1 MKRRIF
7 SLLLAAL
14 MMLAILS
21 GCANWDEEAYSND
34 PLGELSKYYQ
44 TDIEEEIPALTS
56 FSLPYRSGESL
67 DPITCSDGIQLTLST
82 LLYEPLYRLTPQ
94 FTAENVLAQSESYD
108 AVTFTYTIRLRSDVR
123 FSDGAS
129 LTARDVADTLLRAQ
143 QSSRY
148 AARLSDVTAV
158 TVTDSTSLQIQL
170 AQDRRGFT
178 ALMDI
183 PIVKSGTET
192 NLVPT
197 GTGPYTKGSDT
208 DALYPNDHWWR
219 SVSLPFQEIGLLPCK
234 SEEAAAYAF
243 SSHDVHLL
251 FCDLTGVG
259 GDVASTSG
267 SHTDTDTTILQY
279 LGFNMS
285 RRLFEDDAM
294 RLAISMAVD
303 RSAIVSAYLV
313 GHGAVTQ
320 YPINPAS
327 PLYPKALERSYT
339 ADDCAAAMAE
349 LNMADGEGI
358 YDLTLLVNSENTF
371 KVAAAQGIAQALN
384 QYDFNVTVNA
394 LPWEEYLAALSEGR
408 FDLYYGEYKMTA
420 DWDMT
425 PLLYTGGSLN
435 YGGWSD
441 PLTDSLLETCCRADD
456 SSRAAAL
463 EAVCRRLQ
471 SQTPII
477 PICFKRTSVLLP
489 YGAVDTITPT
499 AADPFYKL
507 ENWAVSWG
515 TVEQKED

>member
-1 MKRRIF
+1 MKRRMIA
-7 SLLLAAL
+7 LLLAL
-14 MMLAILS
+14 LMLALT
-21 GCANWDEEAYSND
+21 GCGNWDTSELED
-34 PLGELSKYYQ
+34 PLRDLTDYYE
-44 TDIEEEIPALTS
+44 TDEKEETPVLTA
-56 FSLPYRSGESL
+56 FTLPYFSNQTL
-67 DPITCSDGIQLTLST
+67 DPITCPDGAQLTLGT
-82 LLYEPLYRLTPQ
+82 LLYEGLFALDEQ
-94 FTAENVLAQSESYD
+94 FSVQNVLARSYSYD
-108 AVTFTYTIRLRSDVR
+108 ADTFTYTIKVRSDIR
-123 FSDGAS
+123 FSDGSRLSAY
-129 LTARDVADTLLRAQ
+129 DVADTLQRAR
-143 QSSRY
+143 SSERY
-148 AARLSDVTAV
+148 RARLAMVNSLYAEDSD
-158 TVTDSTSLQIQL
+158 TVSISLS
-170 AQDRRGFT
+170 QDNRCFT
-178 ALMDI
+178 ARLDI

-208 DALYPNDHWWR
+208 EALYPNDHWWR

-358 YDLTLLVNSENTF
+358 YDLTLLVNSEYTF

>member
-1 MKRRIF
+1 MRKRLLP
-7 SLLLAAL
+7 LLLLPCLLLTGCWQDAA
-14 MMLAILS
+14 IV
-21 GCANWDEEAYSND
+21 
-34 PLGELSKYYQ
+34 
-44 TDIEEEIPALTS
+44 EEEPYPDDITPQKEEVVPLPEAL
-56 FSLPYRSGESL
+56 SLPWYNGVTL
-67 DPITCSDGIQLTLST
+67 DPITCPDGAQQTVAA
-82 LLYEPLYRLTPQ
+82 LLYEGLYALDPSFTPHPRLC
-94 FTAENVLAQSESYD
+94 ESAQCNDD
-108 AVTFTYTIRLRSDVR
+108 ATVWTLTLRQNVR
-123 FSDGAS
+123 FSDGSALRTRDVTAS
-129 LTARDVADTLLRAQ
+129 LQRAKA
-143 QSSRY
+143 SDRY
-148 AARLSDVTAV
+148 GARLSAV
-158 TVTDSTSLQIQL
+158 TSVSESQGRVVIRLSRPNASLP
-170 AQDRRGFT
+170 
-178 ALMDI
+178 ALLDI
-183 PIVKSGTET
+183 PIVKSGTQE
-192 NLVPT
+192 NAVPT

-489 YGAVDTITPT
+489 
-499 AADPFYKL
+499 
-507 ENWAVSWG
+507 
-515 TVEQKED
+515 

>member
-1 MKRRIF
+1 MKRRTLAF
-7 SLLLAAL
+7 LLTGLLIPAL
-14 MMLAILS
+14 LS
-21 GCANWDEEAYSND
+21 GCANWDEETYTND

-94 FTAENVLAQSESYD
+94 FTVENALAQSESYD

-123 FSDGAS
+123 FSDGTA

-148 AARLSDVTAV
+148 AARLSEVTAI
-158 TVTDSTSLQIQL
+158 TATDNTSLQIQL

-178 ALMDI
+178 ALLDI

-192 NLVPT
+192 ALVPT
-197 GTGPYTKGSDT
+197 GTGPYAKVSAADT
-208 DALYPNDHWWR
+208 LYPNDHWWR

-251 FCDLTGVG
+251 SCDLTGAG

-267 SHTDTDTTILQY
+267 SHTDPDTTILQY

-285 RRLFEDDAM
+285 RKLFQEDAT

-303 RSAIVSAYLV
+303 RSAIVNAYLV

-320 YPINPAS
+320 FPVNPAS

-384 QYDFNVTVNA
+384 QYDLNVTVNA

-408 FDLYYGEYKMTA
+408 FDLYYGECKMTA

-425 PLLYTGGSLN
+425 PLLYTGGTLN

-441 PLTDSLLETCCRADD
+441 PLTDAQLEACRSAGE
-456 SSRAAAL
+456 SSRAGAL
-463 EAVCRRLQ
+463 EALCRRLQ
-471 SQTPII
+471 SQTPIV

-489 YGAVDTITPT
+489 YGAVDAITPT
-499 AADPFYKL
+499 AADPFYGL
-507 ENWAVSWG
+507 ENWVVNWG
-515 TVEQKED
+515 TAAQK